1 MGVRKRT
8 TRTARL
14 RTTRTVRL
22 RTTRM
27 ARRVTAGTAAVA
39 GLALLLTGCGD
50 GQDTASVPEG
60 WGTLETGSL
69 RVGYPKSEGY
79 AEQPAAERAK
89 SNAAVALQE
98 RDGIRTGM
106 VSVQLDFATGVS
118 EAAGAAAAAGA
129 GIGMNSTR
137 RATEDV
143 RLAGPDDAREA
154 REARRIDYDFTADG
168 QDGTPTVGT
177 PMTGV
182 LVAGVDAK
190 GVPFVVRLNAVKDA
204 VDGEDLDAFVGS
216 ITVK

>member
-1 MGVRKRT
+1 MR
-8 TRTARL
+8 TRTRKPW
-14 RTTRTVRL
+14 R
-22 RTTRM
+22 RM
-27 ARRVTAGTAAVA
+27 TAVTAVTAAIVGA
-39 GLALLLTGCGD
+39 AVLLTGCGD
-50 GQDTASVPEG
+50 GQDAASVPEG
-60 WGTLETGSL
+60 WGTLETKSL

-79 AEQPAAERAK
+79 AEQPADERAR
-89 SNAAVALQE
+89 SNAAVAL
-98 RDGIRTGM
+98 RVKDGIRTGM

-118 EAAGAAAAAGA
+118 DAAGAAAAAGA

-143 RLAGPDDAREA
+143 RLAGPGDAGEA

-168 QDGTPTVGT
+168 RDDTPNVGT

-182 LVAGVDAK
+182 LVAGVDSK

-204 VDGEDLDAFVGS
+204 VDAEELDAFVGS